1 MPLVGVTLDVGE
13 PIEECRLNW
22 RIRRNAMR
30 ARARIFFAVSLLAFG
45 VACSTTEISMVEMKA
60 FTTAMDTNLDVVE
73 KRLHSLELEEMERNE
88 RFNQITEIGG
98 FFTLVGECASKP
110 SPLTTDLKT
119 LENATFGDS
128 CKLVATTARGEH
140 PDFKPSQ
147 ELDNAIATKR
157 MAGTLRK
164 YVEAISELSDPD
176 APSQVAQKLGKSL
189 MTLTTLTE
197 TDVEVATQ
205 KDFKFS
211 DDVSRTI
218 NTSKTLAETLA
229 QEGLGAMRYRALA
242 AIVADSDPSVTA
254 ACIQLALWLAEKD
267 AATLPD
273 DLKALQQ
280 EEENARRR
288 AEELVNSNIADD
300 ATLVELVR
308 KTQALYDKIAKTDK
322 GAEWRV
328 FLSAAYAHRALKEAL
343 ENPVDIEFA
352 VRAQTRLQVLVERTI
367 AFVEAAENL

>member
-1 MPLVGVTLDVGE
+1 
-13 PIEECRLNW
+13 
-22 RIRRNAMR
+22 
-30 ARARIFFAVSLLAFG
+30 
-45 VACSTTEISMVEMKA
+45 MVEMKA

-164 YVEAISELSDPD
+164 YVEAISELSDSD

-197 TDVEVATQ
+197 TGVEVATQ

-267 AATLPD
+267 AATLRD

-328 FLSAAYAHRALKEAL
+328 FLSAANAHRALKEAL